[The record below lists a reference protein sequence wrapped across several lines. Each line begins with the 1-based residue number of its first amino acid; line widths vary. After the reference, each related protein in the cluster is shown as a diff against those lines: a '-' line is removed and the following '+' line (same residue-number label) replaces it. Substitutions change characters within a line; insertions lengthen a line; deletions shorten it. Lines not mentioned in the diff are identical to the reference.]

1 MALGDTSVLDRLNS
15 AERDILTLLAQGHT
29 AKSIAGVRA
38 VTQAA
43 INERLRSARR
53 KTGVG
58 SSRELARLVVAQ
70 ENRDDLI
77 DLAAAPNQ
85 AASLPR
91 PDAPPS
97 SDAFFTRRWR
107 LIVITVALLAA
118 GLLAYE
124 TSTPPQAPTSTSP
137 VAEIL
142 TGLAPSPDVV
152 SLHAEASAPST
163 NQAWSSASEQTLSQR
178 YRALPGFE
186 NRVEVLSVT
195 CATNL
200 CEVAGKARPD
210 ISSAD
215 LDAFMEGVQTLG
227 RAEPHLP
234 LQAVV
239 HHFSST
245 NGPRATALFVSYWRR
260 QD

>member
-1 MALGDTSVLDRLNS
+1 MTLDDTSVLDHLNS

-38 VTQAA
+38 VTEAA
-43 INERLRSARR
+43 VNERLRSARR

-77 DLAAAPNQ
+77 DLAAAPTSV
-85 AASLPR
+85 ASLRR

-97 SDAFFTRRWR
+97 RDAFLTRRWR
-107 LIVITVALLAA
+107 LIVITAALLAA

-124 TSTPPQAPTSTSP
+124 TVTPPQAPTSP
-137 VAEIL
+137 VADIL
-142 TGLAPSPDVV
+142 AGLAPSPDVV

-163 NQAWSSASEQTLSQR
+163 NKAWSSASEQLLSQR

-186 NRVEVLSVT
+186 SRIEALSVT
-195 CATNL
+195 CSTNL
-200 CEVAGKARPD
+200 CEVAGKARPN
-210 ISSAD
+210 ISGAD
-215 LDAFMEGVQTLG
+215 LDAFMEGVQSLD

-245 NGPRATALFVSYWRR
+245 NGPNAAARFASYWRPAG
-260 QD
+260 